1 MPLAHCKSLT
11 IRENLLGC
19 LLTLMLL
26 RNYVV
31 SIDLC
36 DIWIVAFYY
45 IFKDNFAMLL
55 SLVQQ

>member
-1 MPLAHCKSLT
+1 MPLAHCKAMMVT
-11 IRENLLGC
+11 ENLLGC

-36 DIWIVAFYY
+36 DIWIVVFYY
-45 IFKDNFAMLL
+45 IF
-55 SLVQQ
+55 